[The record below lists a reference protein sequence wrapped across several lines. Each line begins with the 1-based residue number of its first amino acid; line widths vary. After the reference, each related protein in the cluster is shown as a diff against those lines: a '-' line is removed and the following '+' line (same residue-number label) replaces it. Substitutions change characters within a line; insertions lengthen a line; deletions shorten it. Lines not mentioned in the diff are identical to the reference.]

1 MAGATALLSLA
12 GATLPRA
19 LGATTGGIG
28 PSAPGGFKAT
38 DGTWNHGIKV
48 VWKAVFDGNYYQ
60 LYRSLTPNF
69 AQATTRLRTSSNVL
83 KDFRTTPG
91 LAYYYWIN
99 AVAVREVDGKHVDF
113 SSEIVGPVKG
123 VRGISPRF
131 STQPPSQVTVYS
143 GQVLTIASVPTGYPP
158 VKCLWYKNFSPMKNT
173 DTPGHKISGAHT
185 STLVIDTAFGGDTG
199 LYALHLAN
207 ATGQNVSHRV
217 NVLVVH

>member
-1 MAGATALLSLA
+1 MAYILILFMRLQTLFRMAGATALLSLA

-113 SSEIVGPVKG
+113 SHCL
-123 VRGISPRF
+123 
-131 STQPPSQVTVYS
+131 QWPSADDR
-143 GQVLTIASVPTGYPP
+143 L
-158 VKCLWYKNFSPMKNT
+158 
-173 DTPGHKISGAHT
+173 GAHGLPAGQMP
-185 STLVIDTAFGGDTG
+185 LVQKLQPDEKHRHPRPQDQRGPHQHLGD
-199 LYALHLAN
+199 
-207 ATGQNVSHRV
+207 
-217 NVLVVH
+217 